1 GGGTT
6 PSGNSNHQHTT
17 NYEATKPLPKTGNQT
32 DPWLVWTGLGL
43 LSFSLLLWLFNRRR
57 RSFK

>member
-1 GGGTT
+1 
-6 PSGNSNHQHTT
+6 HTT